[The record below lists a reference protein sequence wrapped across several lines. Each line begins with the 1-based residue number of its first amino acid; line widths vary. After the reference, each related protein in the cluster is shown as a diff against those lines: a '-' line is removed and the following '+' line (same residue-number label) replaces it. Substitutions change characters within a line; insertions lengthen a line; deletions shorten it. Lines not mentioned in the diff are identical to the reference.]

1 MTAHIANEVRTRG
14 DETTLAPTQPE
25 ITHLVQ
31 IAPLK
36 VSCQPNKMH

>member
-1 MTAHIANEVRTRG
+1 MTTHLANEVKTRG
-14 DETTLAPTQPE
+14 YETTLDLTQPE
-25 ITHLVQ
+25 VTHSVQ